1 MLFRSA
7 ALFMATATVA
17 AGNSVE
23 VPLADVSGN
32 SKLGQKIMSKARL
45 LEQNQYNG
53 NYQNG
58 NYQNQNYQ
66 QNDGEVGYWVAGYS
80 LKFEKCGTS
89 SEYFAFEG
97 EGGGGDRQG
106 YMQGQQSLAHFTLC
120 PTGSSSGK
128 CASYALP
135 LGQFLELYSE
145 AKMDAM
151 EYNCEMTA
159 NMCQQYTCNG
169 NENEDYCMY
178 QCFSDAGLEGMCNDN
193 NQNNNNQNGGYEFDL
208 ERASRCDKMEG
219 VDEDQ
224 VYYYMQEKGLTNNYY
239 GGEMGIFIGP
249 ECSADGKSVYLN
261 VFTDEWCSTKA
272 PSDAFSKF
280 SYGQELPYSQ
290 SSGQSMIDSNSIS
303 CKEPQD
309 QNDQNNGDQ
318 NDADEILEVCERAY
332 ENAAKCEDSLSSDVV
347 YYPNTYGCSLINSM
361 KKPGKNGTRSSGH
374 SSAAGVFVGLFAVT
388 TVAFAGVAYYFYQ
401 KAERS
406 NVSLSETGEGAMA

>member
-7 ALFMATATVA
+7 ALFMATATIA

-23 VPLADVSGN
+23 VPLAEVSAN
-32 SKLGQKIMSKARL
+32 SKLGQKIMSKARR
-45 LEQNQYNG
+45 LEQNQNWNG
-53 NYQNG
+53 NY
-58 NYQNQNYQ
+58 NQNYQQQQ

-97 EGGGGDRQG
+97 EGGGGNRNG
-106 YMQGQQSLAHFTLC
+106 YMQGQQTLAHFTLC
-120 PTGSSSGK
+120 PTGSSSSNAKCGK
-128 CASYALP
+128 YALP
-135 LGQFLELYSE
+135 LGQVLELWNQ
-145 AKMDAM
+145 AKMDAI
-151 EYNCEMTA
+151 EYDCEQTG

-178 QCFSDAGLEGMCNDN
+178 QCFVNAGLDGMCNDN
-193 NQNNNNQNGGYEFDL
+193 NKNNNNQNGGYEFDL
-208 ERASRCDKMEG
+208 ERASRCDRMEG
-219 VDEDQ
+219 VDQDA

-239 GGEMGIFIGP
+239 GGEMGLFIGP
-249 ECSADGKSVYLN
+249 ECSADGKSVYLD
-261 VFTDEWCSTKA
+261 VFTDEWCTNKA
-272 PSDAFSKF
+272 PSGTFEKF
-280 SYGQELPYSQ
+280 AYGQSLPYTK
-290 SSGQSMIDSNSIS
+290 SSGKSMIDSNSIS

-309 QNDQNNGDQ
+309 QNDQNNNDR
-318 NDADEILEVCERAY
+318 NDADEILEVCEKAY

-361 KKPGKNGTRSSGH
+361 KKPGKSSSRSSGH

-401 KAERS
+401 KSERS